1 MLTQVFFHLITH
13 LPNVPL
19 IGGALNWL
27 FSPATQVPDF
37 LKPLQE
43 FVESISGQGE

>member
-1 MLTQVFFHLITH
+1 MVTQAFCYVITH
-13 LPNVPL
+13 LSSVPL
-19 IGGALNWL
+19 IGGALHWL

-43 FVESISGQGE
+43 FAESISEQIE